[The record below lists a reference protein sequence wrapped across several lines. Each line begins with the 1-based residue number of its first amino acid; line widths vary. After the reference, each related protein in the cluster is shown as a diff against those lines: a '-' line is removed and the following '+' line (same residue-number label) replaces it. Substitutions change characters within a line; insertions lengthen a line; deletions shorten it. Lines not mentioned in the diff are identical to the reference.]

1 MSEEYY
7 MELRQGFLQ
16 YNGVLT
22 SKLLE
27 HIFTNYVK
35 IDDTFLIKNKRNFEE
50 PPDLIRPIDL
60 YVKKQEECQRLAA
73 DG

>member
-16 YNGVLT
+16 YNRVLT

-35 IDDTFLIKNKRNFEE
+35 INDTLLIENKRELAE
-50 PPDLIRPIDL
+50 PPNLSRPL
-60 YVKKQEECQRLAA
+60 YVYFEN
-73 DG
+73 